1 MAKFLLIRHGK
12 TAGNAERRYIG
23 DPEEPICEE
32 GLKAARE
39 LAQSGVLP
47 PVEAVF
53 SSTALRCRQTAEI
66 LFPGARVMDCALSEI
81 DFGLF
86 KGKTADELKDDDE
99 YAAWLETG
107 CMGDIPGGGSVSAF
121 KNHCCEVFQGI
132 AAENRNGTTAMVVH
146 GGNIM
151 AILERFAL
159 PKKDFYDYHVPNLGR
174 FLCRLENGGLII
186 ECEAL

>member
-1 MAKFLLIRHGK
+1 MAEFLLIRHGK

-23 DPEEPICEE
+23 DPEEPLCGE
-32 GLKAARE
+32 GLRSVQA

-53 SSTALRCRQTAEI
+53 SGTALRCRQTAEI

-107 CMGDIPGGGSVSAF
+107 CMGDIPGGESVSAF
-121 KNHCCEVFQGI
+121 KDYCCEIFQDI
-132 AAENRNGTTAMVVH
+132 AAESPNGTTAMVVH

-151 AILERFAL
+151 AILERFAR

-174 FLCRLENGGLII
+174 FLCRLEKNGLII
-186 ECEAL
+186 EGDAL